1 MLTVTLEDVASEAKK
16 RLSLPDRRDVDV
28 VIPKG
33 VATAR

>member
-1 MLTVTLEDVASEAKK
+1 MTLEDVASEAKK
-16 RLSLPDRRDVDV
+16 RLRLPTGRDVDV